1 MHSSVCVGYTQVL
14 LYFTFDQ
21 IDNILSDTQ
30 DDSFNA
36 HIQKEDCVV
45 NYCFTRPKLKM
56 KDELQ

>member
-14 LYFTFDQ
+14 LCFTFDQ

-36 HIQKEDCVV
+36 HREVDCVV
-45 NYCFTRPKLKM
+45 NYCFTRLKLKM